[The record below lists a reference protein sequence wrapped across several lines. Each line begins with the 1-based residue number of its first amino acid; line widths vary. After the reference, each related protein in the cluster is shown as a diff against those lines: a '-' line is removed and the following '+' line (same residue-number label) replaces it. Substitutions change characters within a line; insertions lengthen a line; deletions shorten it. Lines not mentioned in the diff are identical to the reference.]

1 MTLLRSISAPV
12 ETCMSTL
19 ENVLSKRDS
28 SIESIEESKML
39 FQMLK
44 VDRNSQKFKMVIN
57 RSNIYEPV
65 RNYNPRKVYFREGK
79 TVP

>member
-1 MTLLRSISAPV
+1 MTLLGSISAPV

-44 VDRNSQKFKMVIN
+44 VDRNSQKFEIVIKLREIIN
-57 RSNIYEPV
+57 LREA
-65 RNYNPRKVYFREGK
+65 YFRGRK